1 MRALLVLL
9 NTGTGDNMGRE
20 SSIDQLNPDDK
31 QMLDR
36 WLMDKGFC
44 GYVEIAEKLA
54 EMGYSVSKSS
64 VHRYGQKLE
73 NKLAAVQ
80 ASTQAAMMIAEAAPD
95 DSDMRTQ
102 AVLSLMQTQLFDTLM
117 NLQEAGAEGVDPAK
131 RLALISSCGKGIASI
146 AQASIGQKKWMLDV
160 RDRVEAAVKA
170 VDKIVKKG
178 GLSAETAA
186 EIRKQILG
194 ITDNERK

>member
-1 MRALLVLL
+1 M
-9 NTGTGDNMGRE
+9 MGRE
-20 SSIDQLNPDDK
+20 STIDQLKPEDR

-44 GYVEIAEKLA
+44 GYEEVANKLA
-54 EMGYSVSKSS
+54 ELGYSVSKSS

-80 ASTQAAMMIAEAAPD
+80 ASTQAAIMIADAAPD

-102 AVLSLMQTQLFDTLM
+102 AVLSLMQTQLFDTLI

-131 RLALISSCGKGIASI
+131 RLALISSCGKGIAAI

-160 RDRVEAAVKA
+160 RDKAEAAAKA
-170 VDKIVKKG
+170 VEKIVKKG
-178 GLSAETAA
+178 GLSADTAA

-194 ITDNERK
+194 IAD

>member
-1 MRALLVLL
+1 M
-9 NTGTGDNMGRE
+9 MGRE
-20 SSIDQLNPDDK
+20 STIDQLKPEDR

-44 GYVEIAEKLA
+44 GYEEIAHKLA
-54 EMGYSVSKSS
+54 ELGYSVSKSS

-80 ASTQAAMMIAEAAPD
+80 ASTQAAMMIADAAPD
-95 DSDMRTQ
+95 DSDMRSA
-102 AVLSLMQTQLFDTLM
+102 AVLSLVQTEIFNALVA
-117 NLQEAGAEGVDPAK
+117 LQESDNKDANPADRIMLMAK
-131 RLALISSCGKGIASI
+131 AGKGIAEI
-146 AQASIGQKKWMLDV
+146 AKASVNQKKWESEV
-160 RDRVEAAVKA
+160 HEKVEKAAKA
-170 VDKIVKKG
+170 VEKIVKKG

-194 ITDNERK
+194 ISSS

>member
-1 MRALLVLL
+1 
-9 NTGTGDNMGRE
+9 MGRE
-20 SSIDQLNPDDK
+20 SSIDQLKPEDR

-44 GYVEIAEKLA
+44 GYEEIANKLA
-54 EMGYSVSKSS
+54 ELGYSVSKSS

-73 NKLAAVQ
+73 QKLSAVQ
-80 ASTQAAMMIAEAAPD
+80 ASTQAAIMIADAAPD

-102 AVLSLMQTQLFDTLM
+102 AVLSLMQTQLFDTLI

-160 RDRVEAAVKA
+160 RDRVEKAAKEVEN
-170 VDKIVKKG
+170 IVKKG
-178 GLSAETAA
+178 GLSPDAA
-186 EIRKQILG
+186 AAIRKEILG
-194 ITDNERK
+194 IAQ